1 MPHGNER
8 AEITLEILNL
18 LRQLRGVVLDDD
30 IGDRLRTQIAELEGK
45 LRQID
50 E

>member
-1 MPHGNER
+1 MLLGNER

-18 LRQLRGVVLDDD
+18 LRRLREVVLDD
-30 IGDRLRTQIAELEGK
+30 GTADRLRTQIAELEGK
-45 LRQID
+45 LHQID